1 MTPRDEAA
9 PVWQPQFLQAEPSAE
24 TEVEPVE
31 APPETLETMGARRS
45 LPAVMRPAG
54 ARRAGS
60 VSLLLAMS
68 ALVALG
74 GVGFAVGRATSTG
87 QTGTSQSNGNADVG
101 QFGGGPNASGAPG
114 DFGGAARVGALGA
127 TTLSGTVVSVS
138 ADSIT
143 LKLASGQTVQIATGS
158 STTYHGQSSATS
170 ADVSTG
176 ATVTV
181 QTTVGA
187 AAGSSPAAG
196 SSASTNAGA
205 DPGAIGGSRTATDV
219 TITAK

>member
-1 MTPRDEAA
+1 MTTPNGAA

-24 TEVEPVE
+24 TEVEPE
-31 APPETLETMGARRS
+31 EGPPDTPETPETPETSAAPRTLPAVGRPSGARRT
-45 LPAVMRPAG
+45 
-54 ARRAGS
+54 GS
-60 VSLLLAMS
+60 VSLLLGIS
-68 ALVALG
+68 ALIALG
-74 GVGFAVGRATSTG
+74 GIGFAVGRATSSG

-101 QFGGGPNASGAPG
+101 QFGGGPNAGGGPG
-114 DFGGAARVGALGA
+114 DFGGAARVGARGA

-143 LKLASGQTVQIATGS
+143 LKLASGQTVQIATGA

-170 ADVSTG
+170 TDVTTG

-187 AAGSSPAAG
+187 AAGSSA
-196 SSASTNAGA
+196 NAGA
-205 DPGAIGGSRTATDV
+205 SPGVIDGSRTATDV

>member
-1 MTPRDEAA
+1 
-9 PVWQPQFLQAEPSAE
+9 
-24 TEVEPVE
+24 
-31 APPETLETMGARRS
+31 
-45 LPAVMRPAG
+45 
-54 ARRAGS
+54 
-60 VSLLLAMS
+60 MS

-74 GVGFAVGRATSTG
+74 GVGFAAGRATSTG

-101 QFGGGPNASGAPG
+101 QFGGGPNASGGPG
-114 DFGGAARVGALGA
+114 DLGGAARVGALGA

-158 STTYHGQSSATS
+158 STIYHGQSSANST
-170 ADVSTG
+170 DVTTG

-181 QTTVGA
+181 QTTAGA
-187 AAGSSPAAG
+187 PAGSSPAAG

-205 DPGAIGGSRTATDV
+205 DPGAIDGSRTATDV

>member
-1 MTPRDEAA
+1 MTNPDEAA
-9 PVWQPQFLQAEPSAE
+9 PVWQPQFPQAEHSAE
-24 TEVEPVE
+24 TGVEPKE
-31 APPETLETMGARRS
+31 AQPETPETVETSRTPSEVRRPGGARRT
-45 LPAVMRPAG
+45 
-54 ARRAGS
+54 GS
-60 VSLLLAMS
+60 VSLLLAIS
-68 ALVALG
+68 ALIALG
-74 GVGFAVGRATSTG
+74 GVGFAVGRATSSG

-101 QFGGGPNASGAPG
+101 QFGGGPNASGAR
-114 DFGGAARVGALGA
+114 AGALGE

-143 LKLASGQTVQIATGS
+143 LELASGQTVQVATGP

-170 ADVSTG
+170 TDVTTG

-187 AAGSSPAAG
+187 GAG
-196 SSASTNAGA
+196 SSASPNVAA
-205 DPGAIGGSRTATDV
+205 SPGVIDGSRTATDV